1 MPTTKVT
8 FKVAINV
15 FTNGIKP
22 SFRYQYKYKSV
33 TPKTVYFELE
43 KMFISKYRP
52 QLEINHLLSQPDQ
65 SQVWK
70 FHGSLFYRWETLSM
84 TRD

>member
-1 MPTTKVT
+1 MAFVYTNHEGD
-8 FKVAINV
+8 FQSCD
-15 FTNGIKP
+15 TNGITP
-22 SFRYQYKYKSV
+22 SFRYQYKNKSV

-65 SQVWK
+65 SHVWK
-70 FHGSLFYRWETLSM
+70 FHGFIPRGDPKYI
-84 TRD
+84 